1 MHIRPLVPADAAAF
15 KALRLRGLLECP
27 SAFASSFEEEQG
39 DTLNAIAQRLAQQPE
54 STVFGAFD
62 DSQLVGLLGLVRE
75 NQRKLAHKGFVWGV
89 YVAGEARGKGVAGE
103 LLGQALVYAKLTLD
117 LRQVN
122 LGVNVSNLAAIA
134 LYRRHGFKTFG
145 TERGF
150 MLLEGQPH
158 DELHMAC
165 VLA

>member
-1 MHIRPLVPADAAAF
+1 M
-15 KALRLRGLLECP
+15 
-27 SAFASSFEEEQG
+27 
-39 DTLNAIAQRLAQQPE
+39 
-54 STVFGAFD
+54 
-62 DSQLVGLLGLVRE
+62 
-75 NQRKLAHKGFVWGV
+75 
-89 YVAGEARGKGVAGE
+89 AGEARGKGVAGE

-122 LGVNVSNLAAIA
+122 LGVNLNNLAAIA

-158 DELHMAC
+158 DELHMVC